1 MNIHNTMTKCAAL
14 LLGGA
19 AIFAS
24 CTDLSGIEERIDS
37 LDSRVTALE
46 NQVASFNESLT
57 AINGLLE
64 DGTVIT
70 SITETEN
77 GYTFTASNGE
87 TYTITNG
94 TAGNTP
100 LVRIDAEGNWEV
112 SYDDGD
118 SYDDIMVDE
127 NTPASAQGIAPQF
140 QVSEDGYWQVSTDG
154 GSTFSYVYYAGK
166 DETDENRVPAT
177 GETGTSWFE
186 NVEYDTEAGTLTIT
200 LANSGT
206 PLVIPV
212 VSDFSCIIYDGQNPV
227 DYNTAQI
234 FSAGEQKEYSVRTTG
249 VVSAKLSTPQ
259 GWKASLSDIN
269 ETGEAT
275 LTVTA
280 PASASADALTKVTA
294 DTEKDITIHALN
306 KDGLSLFAKMQ
317 VETVSGPVP
326 SISLSAGDAT
336 FNTLTF
342 NVTPNE
348 NVTSYKY
355 LLYKSGTTVPTDET
369 SFADAQEV
377 KDNLSAPLT
386 IDQDA
391 AGASLDFDT
400 EYTLYVL
407 PVNTGEET
415 SYGRIASA
423 TASTTVPATNSE
435 LYEAT
440 GSITIAGV
448 TYDHDTYG
456 DATVIEA
463 TDGDL
468 EIKSYIADKD
478 APVILFLKGSEYK
491 YTLSSTTNITS
502 EIIIIGDDVDNTSS
516 VELNGTTFI
525 KLIAGSFV
533 MKNIALSSNASP
545 VYIFNNADAT
555 ANMDKLHFDGCHI
568 TVNKNNLLQTGKVTS
583 GYTSIKVMSST
594 LNIANT
600 ATNTVIFNYNNCSV
614 TDVTKEFVFDNNI
627 VYSASPKNIQI
638 LNYANA
644 TDQTGNTWEAN
655 MSICNNTIYN
665 VVGANVYVKVFQIA
679 TLKIQKNIF
688 WADPTYDTASYCLA
702 TYSSGQTVEGIDC
715 SDNIAYGL
723 TSSKNWATTH
733 SNSTVKLNRIEKTE
747 TDPLS
752 VKDTENGIFTPVSE
766 YSSYGA
772 QR

>member
-1 MNIHNTMTKCAAL
+1 MNIHNTLIKCAAL

-46 NQVASFNESLT
+46 NQVSSFNESLT
-57 AINGLLE
+57 AINGLIK

-70 SITETEN
+70 DLTETEN
-77 GYTFTASNGE
+77 GYTITTSGGE

-100 LVRIDAEGNWEV
+100 LVRIDEDGNWEV
-112 SYDDGD
+112 SYDNGEK
-118 SYDDIMVDE
+118 YTDIMAGDV
-127 NTPASAQGIAPQF
+127 PASAQGIAPQF
-140 QVSEDGYWQVSTDG
+140 QVSADGYWQVSTDG
-154 GSTFSYVYYAGK
+154 GKTFSDVHYAGTEDK
-166 DETDENRVPAT
+166 VPAV
-177 GETGTSWFE
+177 GESGTSWFKD
-186 NVEYDTEAGTLTIT
+186 VEYDEEAGTLTVT
-200 LANSGT
+200 LANSDT

-212 VSDFSCIIYDGQNPV
+212 VSDFSCTIYDGQNPV

-234 FSAGEQKEYSVRTTG
+234 FSTGEEKEYRVQTTG
-249 VVSAKLSTPQ
+249 VVSAKLTAPQ
-259 GWKASLSDIN
+259 GWKAILSDIG

-280 PASASADALTKVTA
+280 PASAPAAALTKVTA
-294 DTEKDITIHALN
+294 DTGKDITIHALN

-326 SISLSAGDAT
+326 SISLSVGAAT

-348 NVTSYKY
+348 HVTSYKY
-355 LLYKSGTTVPTDET
+355 LLYKSGTTVPAAET

-377 KDNLSAPLT
+377 TENLSEALT
-386 IDQDA
+386 LDEDA
-391 AGASLDFDT
+391 EGASLVSDT

-407 PVNTGEET
+407 PVNSGEET
-415 SYGRIASA
+415 SYGQIASA
-423 TASTTVPATNSE
+423 AASTSVPTTNAE

-456 DATVIEA
+456 DATVVEA
-463 TDGDL
+463 TDGNL

-491 YTLSSTTNITS
+491 YTLSSTTNIKS
-502 EIIIIGDDVDNTSS
+502 EIIIIGDNIDKPSS
-516 VELNGTTFI
+516 IELSGSTFI
-525 KLIAGSFV
+525 KLMAGSFV
-533 MKNIALSSNASP
+533 MKNIALSSSASP
-545 VYIFNNADAT
+545 AYIFNNADAT
-555 ANMDKLHFDGCHI
+555 ANLDKLHFDGCHI
-568 TVNKNNLLQTGKVTS
+568 TVNKANLLQTNKTAN
-583 GYTSIKVMSST
+583 GYASIMAKSST
-594 LNIANT
+594 FNIVST
-600 ATNTVIFNYNNCSV
+600 ATNTVIFNYGSCTV

-627 VYSASPKNIQI
+627 IYSASPKNIQI

-644 TDQTGNTWEAN
+644 TAQTGNTWEAN
-655 MSICNNTIYN
+655 MSMCNNTFYN
-665 VVGANVYVKVFQIA
+665 AVGASVYIKVYQIA
-679 TLKIQKNIF
+679 SLKIQKNLF
-688 WADPTYDTASYCLA
+688 WADPTYDAASYCFA
-702 TYSSGQTVEGIDC
+702 TYSAEQNETGIDC

-723 TSSKNWATTH
+723 TANKNWAVTH

-752 VKDTENGIFTPVSE
+752 VKDAENGIFTPTGE

>member
-1 MNIHNTMTKCAAL
+1 MNIHNTLIKCAVL

-46 NQVASFNESLT
+46 NQVSSFNESLT
-57 AINGLLE
+57 AINGLIK

-70 SITETEN
+70 GITETEN

-140 QVSEDGYWQVSTDG
+140 QVSDDGYWQVSTDG
-154 GSTFSYVYYAGK
+154 GKTFSDVHYAGTEDK
-166 DETDENRVPAT
+166 VPAV
-177 GETGTSWFE
+177 GESGTSWFKD
-186 NVEYDTEAGTLTIT
+186 VEYDEEAGTLTIT

-317 VETVSGPVP
+317 VEAVFGPVP

-355 LLYKSGTTVPTDET
+355 LLYKSGTKVPTDET

-377 KDNLSAPLT
+377 MDNLSAPLT
-386 IDQDA
+386 LDQDA

-456 DATVIEA
+456 DATVYE
-463 TDGDL
+463 T
-468 EIKSYIADKD
+468 
-478 APVILFLKGSEYK
+478 GSEI
-491 YTLSSTTNITS
+491 TEAPSTTINFIEDGVSMNFSSATTNLIFIGNNPNVRSEFTLKNYFRLAPSDGNDKFVLANLEVLYESYTSGYYTSITSTGTFEYICIDNCGFNVSKNILGITTDDVGTFS
-502 EIIIIGDDVDNTSS
+502 EIIISDSDFEVPSGNTQRYIIGTNSHTRTADKVTVNNNIFYCDPSGCNNFRLLFLPGMDLTSFTMNNNTFYNLEGASNTDFYNRLNSLNEFNANYNIIYNDVI
-516 VELNGTTFI
+516 LNGKNLSLLNCMTTYP
-525 KLIAGSFV
+525 ATGT
-533 MKNIALSSNASP
+533 AS
-545 VYIFNNADAT
+545 
-555 ANMDKLHFDGCHI
+555 
-568 TVNKNNLLQTGKVTS
+568 NNL
-583 GYTSIKVMSST
+583 
-594 LNIANT
+594 
-600 ATNTVIFNYNNCSV
+600 
-614 TDVTKEFVFDNNI
+614 
-627 VYSASPKNIQI
+627 
-638 LNYANA
+638 
-644 TDQTGNTWEAN
+644 
-655 MSICNNTIYN
+655 
-665 VVGANVYVKVFQIA
+665 
-679 TLKIQKNIF
+679 
-688 WADPTYDTASYCLA
+688 
-702 TYSSGQTVEGIDC
+702 
-715 SDNIAYGL
+715 AY
-723 TSSKNWATTH
+723 
-733 SNSTVKLNRIEKTE
+733 SNSEYKCNLLYSGADYTETIVNTTKPE

-752 VKDTENGIFTPVSE
+752 VKDTENGIFTPTSE

>member
-1 MNIHNTMTKCAAL
+1 M
-14 LLGGA
+14 
-19 AIFAS
+19 
-24 CTDLSGIEERIDS
+24 
-37 LDSRVTALE
+37 
-46 NQVASFNESLT
+46 ASFNESLT
-57 AINGLLE
+57 AINGLIK

-70 SITETEN
+70 DLTETEN
-77 GYTFTASNGE
+77 GYTITASNGE

-100 LVRIDAEGNWEV
+100 LIRIDSDGNWEV
-112 SYDDGD
+112 SYDDGGN
-118 SYDDIMVDE
+118 YTDIMVDE

-140 QVSEDGYWQVSTDG
+140 QVSADGYWQVSTDG
-154 GSTFSYVYYAGK
+154 GKTFSDVHYAGTEDK
-166 DETDENRVPAT
+166 VPAV
-177 GETGTSWFE
+177 GESGTSWFKD
-186 NVEYDTEAGTLTIT
+186 VEYDKGAGTLTIT
-200 LANSGT
+200 LANSDT

-227 DYNTAQI
+227 DYETVQV
-234 FSAGEQKEYSVRTTG
+234 FSAGDTKDYTVKTTG
-249 VVSAKLSTPQ
+249 VVSAKLTAPQ
-259 GWKASLSDIN
+259 GWKASLSDISK
-269 ETGEAT
+269 TGEAT

-423 TASTTVPATNSE
+423 TASTTVPATNSD

-456 DATVIEA
+456 DATVVEA

-478 APVILFLKGSEYK
+478 APVILFLKGSEHK
-491 YTLSSTTNITS
+491 YTLSSTTNIKS
-502 EIIIIGDDVDNTSS
+502 EIIIIGDNIDKPSS
-516 VELNGTTFI
+516 IELSGSTFI
-525 KLIAGSFV
+525 KLMAGSFV
-533 MKNIALSSNASP
+533 MKNIALSSSASP
-545 VYIFNNADAT
+545 AYIFNNADAT
-555 ANMDKLHFDGCHI
+555 ANLDKLHFDGCHI
-568 TVNKNNLLQTGKVTS
+568 TVNKANLLQTNKTVN
-583 GYTSIKVMSST
+583 GYVSIKATST
-594 LNIANT
+594 TFNIAST
-600 ATNTVIFNYNNCSV
+600 VTNTVIFNYGSCTV
-614 TDVTKEFVFDNNI
+614 TDATKEFVFDNNI

-644 TDQTGNTWEAN
+644 TTQTGNTWKAS
-655 MSICNNTIYN
+655 MSMCNNTIYN
-665 VVGANVYVKVFQIA
+665 AVGASVYVKVYQIA
-679 TLKIQKNIF
+679 SLKIQKNIF
-688 WADPTYDTASYCLA
+688 WADPTYDASSYCLA
-702 TYSSGQTVEGIDC
+702 TYSSGQNETGIDC

-723 TSSKNWATTH
+723 TASKNWAVTH
-733 SNSTVKLNRIEKTE
+733 SNSTVKLNKIEKTE

-766 YSSYGA
+766 FSSYGA

>member
-1 MNIHNTMTKCAAL
+1 MNIHNTLIKCAVL

-46 NQVASFNESLT
+46 NQVSSFNESLT
-57 AINGLLE
+57 AINGLIK

-70 SITETEN
+70 GITETEN

-140 QVSEDGYWQVSTDG
+140 QVSDDGYWQVSTDG
-154 GSTFSYVYYAGK
+154 GKTFSDVHYAGTEDK
-166 DETDENRVPAT
+166 VPAV
-177 GETGTSWFE
+177 GESGTSWFKD
-186 NVEYDTEAGTLTIT
+186 VEYDEEDGTLTIT
-200 LANSGT
+200 LANSDT

-280 PASASADALTKVTA
+280 PASSSAAALTKVTA

-326 SISLSAGDAT
+326 SISLSAGATT

-348 NVTSYKY
+348 HVTSYKY
-355 LLYKSGTTVPTDET
+355 LLYKSGTTVPADEA
-369 SFADAQEV
+369 SFAAAQEV
-377 KDNLSAPLT
+377 TENLSEALT
-386 IDQDA
+386 LDEDA
-391 AGASLDFDT
+391 EGASLVSDT

-407 PVNTGEET
+407 PVNSGEET
-415 SYGRIASA
+415 SYGQIASA
-423 TASTTVPATNSE
+423 AASTSVPTTNAE

-456 DATVIEA
+456 DATVVEA
-463 TDGDL
+463 TDEDL

-478 APVILFLKGSEYK
+478 APVILFLKGSEHK
-491 YTLSSTTNITS
+491 YTLSSTTNIKS
-502 EIIIIGDDVDNTSS
+502 EIIIIGDNIDKPSS
-516 VELNGTTFI
+516 IELSGSTFI
-525 KLIAGSFV
+525 KLMAGSFV
-533 MKNIALSSNASP
+533 MKNIALSSSASP
-545 VYIFNNADAT
+545 AYIFNNADAT
-555 ANMDKLHFDGCHI
+555 ANLDKLHFDGCHI
-568 TVNKNNLLQTGKVTS
+568 TANKANLLQTNKTVN
-583 GYTSIKVMSST
+583 GYVSIKATST
-594 LNIANT
+594 TFNITST
-600 ATNTVIFNYNNCSV
+600 ATNTVIFNYGSCTV
-614 TDVTKEFVFDNNI
+614 TDATKEFVFDNNI

-644 TDQTGNTWEAN
+644 TTQTGNTWEAS
-655 MSICNNTIYN
+655 MSMCNNTIYN
-665 VVGANVYVKVFQIA
+665 AVGASVYVKVYQIA
-679 TLKIQKNIF
+679 SLKIQKNIF
-688 WADPTYDTASYCLA
+688 WADPTYDASSYCLA
-702 TYSSGQTVEGIDC
+702 TYSSGQNETGIDC

-723 TSSKNWATTH
+723 TASKNWAVTH
-733 SNSTVKLNRIEKTE
+733 SNSTVKLNKIEKTE

-752 VKDTENGIFTPVSE
+752 VKDAENGIFTPTGE

>member
-1 MNIHNTMTKCAAL
+1 MNIHNTLIKCAVL

-46 NQVASFNESLT
+46 NQISSFNESLT
-57 AINGLLE
+57 AINGLIK

-70 SITETEN
+70 DITETEN
-77 GYTFTASNGE
+77 GYTITTSGGE

-100 LVRIDAEGNWEV
+100 LVRIDEDGNWEV
-112 SYDDGD
+112 SYDNGEK
-118 SYDDIMVDE
+118 YTDIMAGDV
-127 NTPASAQGIAPQF
+127 PASAQGIAPQF
-140 QVSEDGYWQVSTDG
+140 QVSADGYWQVSTDG
-154 GSTFSYVYYAGK
+154 GKTFSDVHYAGTEDK
-166 DETDENRVPAT
+166 VPAV
-177 GETGTSWFE
+177 GESGTSWFK
-186 NVEYDTEAGTLTIT
+186 NVEYDEGAGTLTVT
-200 LANSGT
+200 LANSDT

-227 DYNTAQI
+227 DYNTTQI
-234 FSAGEQKEYSVRTTG
+234 FSTGEEKEYRVQTTG
-249 VVSAKLSTPQ
+249 VVSAKLTAPQ
-259 GWKASLSDIN
+259 GWKAILSDIG

-280 PASASADALTKVTA
+280 PASAPAAALTKVTA
-294 DTEKDITIHALN
+294 DTRKDITIHALN

-326 SISLSAGDAT
+326 SISLSAGAAT

-342 NVTPNE
+342 NIIPNE
-348 NVTSYKY
+348 HVTSYKY
-355 LLYKSGTTVPTDET
+355 LLYKSGTTVPAEEA
-369 SFADAQEV
+369 SFAAAQEV
-377 KDNLSAPLT
+377 TENLSEALT
-386 IDQDA
+386 LDEDA
-391 AGASLDFDT
+391 EGASLVSDT

-407 PVNTGEET
+407 PVNSGEET
-415 SYGRIASA
+415 SYGQIASA
-423 TASTTVPATNSE
+423 AASTSVPTTNAE

-456 DATVIEA
+456 DATVVEA

-478 APVILFLKGSEYK
+478 APVILFLKGSEHK
-491 YTLSSTTNITS
+491 YTLSSTTNIKS
-502 EIIIIGDDVDNTSS
+502 EIIIIGDNIDKPSS
-516 VELNGTTFI
+516 IELSGSTFI
-525 KLIAGSFV
+525 KLMAGSFV
-533 MKNIALSSNASP
+533 MKNIALSSSASP
-545 VYIFNNADAT
+545 AYIFNNADAT
-555 ANMDKLHFDGCHI
+555 ANLDKLHFDGCHI
-568 TVNKNNLLQTGKVTS
+568 TVNKANLLQTNKTVN
-583 GYTSIKVMSST
+583 GYVSIKATST
-594 LNIANT
+594 TFNIAST
-600 ATNTVIFNYNNCSV
+600 VTNTVIFNYGSCTV
-614 TDVTKEFVFDNNI
+614 TDATKEFVFDNNI

-638 LNYANA
+638 LNYANV
-644 TDQTGNTWEAN
+644 TTQTGNTWEAS
-655 MSICNNTIYN
+655 MSMCNNTIYN
-665 VVGANVYVKVFQIA
+665 AVGASVYVKVYQIA
-679 TLKIQKNIF
+679 SLKIQKNIF
-688 WADPTYDTASYCLA
+688 WADPTYDASSYCLA
-702 TYSSGQTVEGIDC
+702 TYSSGQNETGIDC

-723 TSSKNWATTH
+723 TASKNWAVTH
-733 SNSTVKLNRIEKTE
+733 SNSTVKLNKIEKTE

-752 VKDTENGIFTPVSE
+752 VKDAENGIFTPTGE

>member
-1 MNIHNTMTKCAAL
+1 MNIHNTLIKCAVL

-46 NQVASFNESLT
+46 NQISSFNESLT
-57 AINGLLE
+57 AINGLIK

-70 SITETEN
+70 DITETEN
-77 GYTFTASNGE
+77 GYTITTSGGE

-100 LVRIDAEGNWEV
+100 LVRIDEDGNWEV
-112 SYDDGD
+112 SYDNGEK
-118 SYDDIMVDE
+118 YTDIMAGDV
-127 NTPASAQGIAPQF
+127 PASAQGIAPQF
-140 QVSEDGYWQVSTDG
+140 QVSADGYWQVSTDG
-154 GSTFSYVYYAGK
+154 GKTFSDVHYAGTEDK
-166 DETDENRVPAT
+166 VPAV
-177 GETGTSWFE
+177 GESGTSWFK
-186 NVEYDTEAGTLTIT
+186 NVEYDEGAGTLTVT
-200 LANSGT
+200 LANSDT

-227 DYNTAQI
+227 DYNTTQI
-234 FSAGEQKEYSVRTTG
+234 FSTGEEKEYRVQTTG
-249 VVSAKLSTPQ
+249 VVSAKLTAPQ
-259 GWKASLSDIN
+259 GWKAILSDIG

-280 PASASADALTKVTA
+280 PASAPAAALTKVTA
-294 DTEKDITIHALN
+294 DTRKDITIHALN

-326 SISLSAGDAT
+326 SISLSAGAAT

-342 NVTPNE
+342 NIIPNE
-348 NVTSYKY
+348 HVTSYKY
-355 LLYKSGTTVPTDET
+355 LLYKSGTMVPANET

-377 KDNLSAPLT
+377 TENLSEALT
-386 IDQDA
+386 LDQDA
-391 AGASLDFDT
+391 EGASLVFDT

-407 PVNTGEET
+407 PVNSGEET
-415 SYGRIASA
+415 SYGQIASA
-423 TASTTVPATNSE
+423 TASTTVPTTNAE

-456 DATVIEA
+456 DATVVEA

-478 APVILFLKGSEYK
+478 APVILFLKGSEHK
-491 YTLSSTTNITS
+491 YTLSSTTNIKS
-502 EIIIIGDDVDNTSS
+502 EIIIIGDNIDKPSS
-516 VELNGTTFI
+516 IELSGSTFI
-525 KLIAGSFV
+525 KLMAGSFV
-533 MKNIALSSNASP
+533 MKNIALSSSASP
-545 VYIFNNADAT
+545 AYIFNNADAT
-555 ANMDKLHFDGCHI
+555 ANLDKLHFDGCHI
-568 TVNKNNLLQTGKVTS
+568 TVNKANLLQTNKTVN
-583 GYTSIKVMSST
+583 GYVSIKATST
-594 LNIANT
+594 TFNIAST
-600 ATNTVIFNYNNCSV
+600 VTNTVIFNYGSCTV
-614 TDVTKEFVFDNNI
+614 TDATKEFVFDNNI

-638 LNYANA
+638 LNYANV
-644 TDQTGNTWEAN
+644 TTQTGNTWEAS
-655 MSICNNTIYN
+655 MSMCNNTIYN
-665 VVGANVYVKVFQIA
+665 AVGASVYVKVYQIA
-679 TLKIQKNIF
+679 SLKIQKNIF
-688 WADPTYDTASYCLA
+688 WADPTYDASSYCLA
-702 TYSSGQTVEGIDC
+702 TYSSGQNETGIDC

-723 TSSKNWATTH
+723 TASKNWAVTH
-733 SNSTVKLNRIEKTE
+733 SNSTVKLNKIEKTE

-752 VKDTENGIFTPVSE
+752 VKDTENGIFTPTGE